1 MESNQNL
8 LSSELQIDSVAA
20 AHLKETAMWARL
32 LAVVGLVLSIL
43 IGIVGLFAGSMM
55 ATMTRN
61 FNGTGEAAALGALG
75 SGVITIMYLIIAAV
89 YFFLSLFLFR
99 FAVKMKQAL
108 LASDQENFNA
118 SLLNLKLVYR
128 TMGIIMII
136 YLSFLALALIAG
148 IGAAAFMK

>member
-8 LSSELQIDSVAA
+8 LSAELQIDAVAA

-43 IGIVGLFAGSMM
+43 IAIFGLFAG
-55 ATMTRN
+55 TMLANMSRSFGGN
-61 FNGTGEAAALGALG
+61 SSASAIG
-75 SGVITIMYLIIAAV
+75 SGFLTILYLIIAGV
-89 YFFLSLFLFR
+89 YFFLSLFLLR

-108 LASDQENFNA
+108 LVTDQESFNA

-128 TMGIIMII
+128 IMGIIMII
-136 YLSFLALALIAG
+136 YLSFLALALIVG
-148 IGAAAFMK
+148 IGSAAFMR

>member
-1 MESNQNL
+1 METNQNL
-8 LSSELQIDSVAA
+8 LSSDLQVDSVAA
-20 AHLKETAMWARL
+20 THLKETAMWARL
-32 LAVVGLVLSIL
+32 LAVVGLVLSII
-43 IGIVGLFAGSMM
+43 IGILGLFAGTMM

-61 FNGTGEAAALGALG
+61 FSGAGDAAAMGALG
-75 SGVITIMYLIIAAV
+75 SGILTIMYLIIAAV

-108 LASDQENFNA
+108 LTSDQENFNA

-148 IGAAAFMK
+148 IGAAAFMR

>member
-8 LSSELQIDSVAA
+8 LTSDLQVDPIAA

-43 IGIVGLFAGSMM
+43 IGIMGLFAGAMIS
-55 ATMTRN
+55 TMSRSFGGN
-61 FNGTGEAAALGALG
+61 SGMPAIG
-75 SGVITIMYLIIAAV
+75 SGVITVFYLIIAAV
-89 YFFLSLFLFR
+89 YFFLSLFLFK

-108 LASDQENFNA
+108 LTTDQDSFNA

-128 TMGIIMII
+128 IMGIIMIV